1 MSQWEGVREFV
12 AVADTGSF
20 TAASQRLK
28 TSVANVSRQV
38 SALEQRLAIELL
50 HRTTRKV
57 SLTEAG
63 LLYYQ
68 HCRPLL
74 DGLEEAER
82 ALGELQH
89 RPSGLIRLTAPLWF
103 GDTHIMPLVND
114 FVLENPQVKVE
125 ALMTNQRLD
134 LIDSGIDLA
143 IRLGPLE
150 NSTMHAKR
158 LGCRTLHIC
167 ASPEYLHK
175 HGEPQRVAELQQ
187 HNCLLGTLDYWRIH
201 EESKERTIP
210 VQGSIKA
217 NSGHALIDAALK
229 GIGLVQ
235 LPDYYV
241 NEHLQTGKLKEVL
254 TAFRPDL
261 EGIWGL
267 YPHSRHLSIK
277 VRMLLD
283 FLAEK
288 LQ

>member
-12 AVADTGSF
+12 AVADAGSF
-20 TAASQRLK
+20 TAASKRLK
-28 TSVANVSRQV
+28 TSVAHVSRQV
-38 SALEQRLAIELL
+38 SALEQRLSIELL

-63 LLYYQ
+63 QLYYQ

-103 GDTHIMPLVND
+103 GDTHIMPIVND
-114 FVLENPQVKVE
+114 FVLKNPQVKVE
-125 ALMTNQRLD
+125 SMMTNQKLD

-150 NSTMHAKR
+150 NSSMRAKR
-158 LGCRTLHIC
+158 LGSRTLHIC
-167 ASPEYLHK
+167 VSPEYISR
-175 HGEPQRVAELQQ
+175 HGEPKSIADLQK
-187 HNCLLGTLDYWRIH
+187 HNCLLGTLDYWRIR
-201 EESKERTIP
+201 EQGKERTLP

-217 NSGHALIDAALK
+217 NSGYALIDAALK

-235 LPDYYV
+235 LPDYYLS
-241 NEHLQTGKLKEVL
+241 EYLQSGALVEVL
-254 TAFRPDL
+254 TAHRPDV

-267 YPHSRHLSIK
+267 YPHSRHLSTK

-283 FLAEK
+283 YMAEQ
-288 LQ
+288 L